1 MTMYDRLTS
10 EEKKLIR
17 VASERPELKSKIA
30 KYLKKSA
37 KETVV
42 VFLELVLSDSEKNK
56 LTSWV
61 ARQEE
66 TPSNWAG
73 WEIISH
79 HMTVEFFGNKGRA
92 SSIPQKYADMLGE
105 EVILK
110 VKGIAVDE
118 KAVAVLIE
126 PPRSI
131 KSLVKNEFP
140 YITVAVN
147 GVKPFYSNE
156 LLKKTSN
163 NGTLITEDISF
174 TLNAKVGFFDG
185 RSRVDSFELPHEL
198 F

>member
-17 VASERPELKSKIA
+17 VATERPELKNKIA

-61 ARQEE
+61 ARQED

-79 HMTVEFFGNKGRA
+79 HMTVEFFGN
-92 SSIPQKYADMLGE
+92 
-105 EVILK
+105 
-110 VKGIAVDE
+110 
-118 KAVAVLIE
+118 
-126 PPRSI
+126 
-131 KSLVKNEFP
+131 
-140 YITVAVN
+140 
-147 GVKPFYSNE
+147 
-156 LLKKTSN
+156 
-163 NGTLITEDISF
+163 
-174 TLNAKVGFFDG
+174 
-185 RSRVDSFELPHEL
+185 
-198 F
+198 

>member
-17 VASERPELKSKIA
+17 VAAQRPELKTKIA

-42 VFLELVLSDSEKNK
+42 LFLEVVLSESEKNK

-61 ARQEE
+61 SRQED

-73 WEIISH
+73 WNIISH

-92 SSIPQKYADMLGE
+92 SSIPQTYADMIGE
-105 EVILK
+105 DVVLK
-110 VKGIAVDE
+110 VTGIAADD

-140 YITVAVN
+140 HITVAVN
-147 GVKPFYSNE
+147 GVKPFYSNK
-156 LLKKTSN
+156 LLEKASS
-163 NGTLITEDISF
+163 NGTLITENISF
-174 TLNAKVGFFDG
+174 TLNAKVGFYDG
-185 RSRVDSFELPHEL
+185 RSREDSFELPHEL